1 MGVAR
6 ESSQGVDKRRQQG
19 STAAEQRR
27 RAQHTRHA
35 RGSDGAQGHCAA
47 ARAGH
52 SSWRRQHGD
61 AVNRGS
67 GDRNGEVEIE
77 TPSVLKPYDPM

>member
-27 RAQHTRHA
+27 DAPTAR
-35 RGSDGAQGHCAA
+35 RGSDRGAQGGTVLQR
-47 ARAGH
+47 RAGH

-77 TPSVLKPYDPM
+77 TLRVY